1 MKIGIVGNYG
11 HDNNGDEAILQG
23 ILLQLK
29 NEYQIK
35 SNDLLIFSNN
45 PENTKKRYNIASVPL
60 IKKQGSFLASV
71 VTTLIQHINL
81 VRKLDVLIL
90 GGGGVLMDMFKRDA
104 PLYSSLV
111 FIAKLFKCKII
122 IYGVGA
128 GPINTKL
135 GRFLIK
141 GMVHASSLTAVRD
154 LESKQ
159 LLEEKG
165 VRKPIHVIP
174 DPALSLGNSAS
185 REETNELKRIGVTA
199 VPYYSSAY
207 WPKSD
212 EAVYQSY
219 IQAMAASLDRIVKEC
234 DVEITFF
241 STKYPQDVQVTK
253 DIYERMTCKD
263 SATIVDK
270 NLKPDELIQLAGSL
284 DLIIGTRLHS
294 LILAVAAG
302 VPIVG
307 IGYHPKVYSFLKK
320 LNYLSGYVSLE
331 NLEDPN
337 EMLKRIKYNRENWMT
352 VQSEMKRISEQA
364 KQETVRSSQLMQQII
379 QR

>member
-11 HDNNGDEAILQG
+11 HDNNGDESILQG
-23 ILLQLK
+23 ILFQLK
-29 NEYQIK
+29 NEYKIE
-35 SNDLLIFSNN
+35 SDDLLIFSNN
-45 PENTKKRYNIASVPL
+45 PENSKERYGITSVPL
-60 IKKQGSFLASV
+60 IIKQSSFLSSV
-71 VTTLIQHINL
+71 TATLMQHIKL
-81 VRKLDVLIL
+81 IRKLDVLIL

-111 FIAKLFKCKII
+111 FIAKVFKCKII

-128 GPINTKL
+128 GPINTML

-141 GMVHASSLTAVRD
+141 GMVHASLLTAVRD
-154 LESKQ
+154 AESKQ

-165 VRKPIHVIP
+165 VKRPIHVIP
-174 DPALSLGNSAS
+174 DPALSLGNSPNKKKS
-185 REETNELKRIGVTA
+185 KELKKVGVTA

-207 WPKSD
+207 WPKSN
-212 EAVYQSY
+212 EAIYQRY
-219 IQAMAASLDRIVKEC
+219 IQDMAVSLDLLVKEY

-253 DIYERMTCKD
+253 DIYERMD
-263 SATIVDK
+263 HQNSATVTGK
-270 NLKPDELIQLAGSL
+270 NLKPDELIELSGSL

-302 VPIVG
+302 TPIIG
-307 IGYHPKVYSFLKK
+307 IGYHNKVYSFLKK
-320 LNYLSGYVSLE
+320 LKYLKGYVSLE
-331 NLEDPN
+331 DLEDPN
-337 EMLKRIKYNRENWMT
+337 EILTRVKYNRENWMT
-352 VQSEMKRISEQA
+352 VQGEMKEISEQC
-364 KQETVRSSQLMQQII
+364 KQETILSSQLMKKFI